1 MKEKARVAVLMGSDS
16 DWEVMSGAVRRLDEL
31 GVACDVQV
39 MSAHRTPSRVAEYVS
54 GARQRGIQAFVVGA
68 GAAAH
73 LAGVVAAHT
82 TLPVIGVPLN
92 ATSLQGLDA
101 LLATVQMP
109 SGVPVATVAVGGAEN
124 AGLLAVQILAVGD
137 RKLASRLEQLKRDM
151 ATKVDDRNRRVQ
163 EKRAAAAPKSSSRRG

>member
-1 MKEKARVAVLMGSDS
+1 RGRAGRDRARGRRDGGGEGCLCRRRAHRVGRHALPARHRSPRRGARAMTTTAKSVAVLMGSDS
-16 DWEVMSGAVRRLDEL
+16 DWDVMSAGVKRLRDFGINCE
-31 GVACDVQV
+31 VHV
-39 MSAHRTPSRVAEYVS
+39 MSAHRTPARVMEYVI
-54 GARQRGIQAFVVGA
+54 GARAGGSGVFIAAA

-92 ATSLQGLDA
+92 ATSLYGLDA

-124 AGLLAVQILAVGD
+124 AGIL
-137 RKLASRLEQLKRDM
+137 
-151 ATKVDDRNRRVQ
+151 
-163 EKRAAAAPKSSSRRG
+163 

>member
-1 MKEKARVAVLMGSDS
+1 MTTTAKSVAVLMGSDS
-16 DWEVMSGAVRRLDEL
+16 DWDVMSAGVKRLRDFGINCE
-31 GVACDVQV
+31 VHV
-39 MSAHRTPSRVAEYVS
+39 MSAHRTPARVMEYVI
-54 GARQRGIQAFVVGA
+54 GARARGIGVFIAAA

-92 ATSLQGLDA
+92 ATSLNGLDA

-124 AGLLAVQILAVGD
+124 AGILAAQILAVSD
-137 RKLASRLEQLKRDM
+137 AALAAKLEQFKAEM
-151 ATKVDDRNRRVQ
+151 VSKVT
-163 EKRAAAAPKSSSRRG
+163 EKDAKLQKKL

>member
-1 MKEKARVAVLMGSDS
+1 MTKSVAVLMGSDS
-16 DWEVMSGAVRRLDEL
+16 DWDVMSAGVKRLRDFGIPCE
-31 GVACDVQV
+31 VHV
-39 MSAHRTPSRVAEYVS
+39 MSAHRTPARVMEYVS
-54 GARQRGIQAFVVGA
+54 GARARGIGVIIAAA

-92 ATSLQGLDA
+92 ATSLNGLDA

-124 AGLLAVQILAVGD
+124 AGILAAQILAVAD
-137 RKLASRLEQLKRDM
+137 ADLAAKLEQF
-151 ATKVDDRNRRVQ
+151 KVEMVSKVT
-163 EKRAAAAPKSSSRRG
+163 EKDAKLQKKL